1 MLTSVSPKS
10 MREDEANIGA
20 SYHTGNW
27 HALIAVM
34 AVGGT
39 AYFSDLKWTV
49 VAAASFIIGQLKA
62 NEGRLYDLV
71 IRLQRT
77 NKLLRQSA
85 QADE

>member
-10 MREDEANIGA
+10 MREDELDIGA
-20 SYHTGNW
+20 SYEAGNRI
-27 HALIAVM
+27 ALIGATV
-34 AVGGT
+34 VGGT
-39 AYFSDLKWTV
+39 AYLSDLKWTV
-49 VAAASFIIGQLKA
+49 VAAAGAIIGQLSA